1 MVYPTTP
8 DSLPTNPPTDGDGS
22 GPAAQAHHRCAAS
35 GGCAAG
41 ESTGSKNPLAPAAPA
56 RRPQPALIVTGR
68 RNARLIL
75 QSAPCGSR
83 PQLFDNM
90 AMYSVAGSS
99 TSNPVQVDRTALAYS
114 PKTLPAFPSRHNWD
128 LLWREACP
136 PPGSSDH
143 SQKVAAG
150 KEETRK

>member
-1 MVYPTTP
+1 MLNSFLTKFFSTRAI
-8 DSLPTNPPTDGDGS
+8 N
-22 GPAAQAHHRCAAS
+22 AA
-35 GGCAAG
+35 
-41 ESTGSKNPLAPAAPA
+41 
-56 RRPQPALIVTGR
+56 AL
-68 RNARLIL
+68 
-75 QSAPCGSR
+75 APCGSR

-99 TSNPVQVDRTALAYS
+99 TSNPNQVDRTALAYS